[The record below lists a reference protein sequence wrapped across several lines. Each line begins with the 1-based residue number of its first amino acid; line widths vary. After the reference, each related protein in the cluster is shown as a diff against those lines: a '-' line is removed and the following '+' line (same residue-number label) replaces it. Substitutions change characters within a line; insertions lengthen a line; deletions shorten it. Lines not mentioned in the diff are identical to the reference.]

1 MIDNYWISKL
11 NFRVLQKPIWKM
23 FPLRQFS
30 IETFKCPMKLIEDI
44 FSSLQTTVFFFIRSD
59 AINQTS
65 LDNFASPSH
74 AYRLK
79 GKYFLSKLAFVGF
92 KFNQLFRLLHF
103 YIENGILMVPSF
115 LSARS
120 TLNKI
125 WPVWLF
131 QTDPY
136 GNICLVFL
144 RPSHIKIIFQKMS

>member
-1 MIDNYWISKL
+1 
-11 NFRVLQKPIWKM
+11 M

-30 IETFKCPMKLIEDI
+30 IENFKFPMKLIEDI
-44 FSSLQTTVFFFIRSD
+44 FSSLQTSVFFSSD
-59 AINQTS
+59 AINQSS

-79 GKYFLSKLAFVGF
+79 RKYFLSKLSFVWF

-103 YIENGILMVPSF
+103 YTENGILMVPSF

-125 WPVWLF
+125 CSSDFFRRILMETF
-131 QTDPY
+131 
-136 GNICLVFL
+136 VFL
-144 RPSHIKIIFQKMS
+144 PPSHIKIIFHKMSYHSGK